1 MAPDQPNAPPELA
14 VALEALNQ
22 LTAGHIAEACVPAAA

>member
-14 VALEALNQ
+14 TALDILDQ
-22 LTAGHIAEACVPAAA
+22 LTTSYIASARVPTAA